1 MAGDPIDWRRVASAL
16 GLWTVLYL
24 GVSATLYAVFVVTA
38 ASPGVAATLVQLAFT
53 LGLVVT
59 GLAFVAVVVDRLL
72 YTREPED
79 FLLRQSVWVLVLVAM
94 TVAATGVSLSTVT
107 GSPGDAVLLGVAAA
121 VPTTMVLFAAV
132 NLARYRT
139 MEHRMQDREPR

>member
-1 MAGDPIDWRRVASAL
+1 MAGEPIDSRRVATAL

-24 GVSATLYAVFVVTA
+24 GVSITLYAVFVATA
-38 ASPGVAATLVQLAFT
+38 ASPGVAASLLQLAFA
-53 LGLVVT
+53 LGVVVT

-79 FLLRQSVWVLVLVAM
+79 FLLRQSVWVLVLVGL
-94 TVAATGVSLSTVT
+94 TVAATGAFLYTVT

-121 VPTTMVLFAAV
+121 APTTMVLFAAV

-139 MEHRMQDREPR
+139 MEHRIEGRDPR

>member
-1 MAGDPIDWRRVASAL
+1 MEGDPIDWRRVGTAL

-24 GVSATLYAVFVVTA
+24 GVSITLYAVFVATA
-38 ASPGVAATLVQLAFT
+38 ASPGVAATLVQLAFA
-53 LGLVVT
+53 LGVVVT

-72 YTREPED
+72 YAREPES
-79 FLLRQSVWVLVLVAM
+79 FLTRQSVWVLVLVAL
-94 TVAATGVSLSTVT
+94 TVAATGGFLYTVT

-121 VPTTMVLFAAV
+121 VPTTMVLFAVV

-139 MEHRMQDREPR
+139 MEHGMKGRDPR

>member
-1 MAGDPIDWRRVASAL
+1 MAGEPIDWRRVASAL

-24 GVSATLYAVFVVTA
+24 GVSITLYAIFVATA
-38 ASPGVAATLVQLAFT
+38 ASPGVAATLVQLAFA
-53 LGLVVT
+53 LGVVVT

-79 FLLRQSVWVLVLVAM
+79 FLLRQSVWVLVLVVLTIA
-94 TVAATGVSLSTVT
+94 TTGVFLYTVT
-107 GSPGDAVLLGVAAA
+107 ASPGDAVLLGVAAA

-139 MEHRMQDREPR
+139 MEHRVQGRDPR

>member
-1 MAGDPIDWRRVASAL
+1 MAGEPIDWRRVAAAL

-24 GVSATLYAVFVVTA
+24 GVSITLYAMFVATA
-38 ASPGVAATLVQLAFT
+38 ASPGVAGTLGQLAFA
-53 LGLVVT
+53 LGVVVT

-72 YTREPED
+72 YVREPED
-79 FLLRQSVWVLVLVAM
+79 FLTRQSVWVLVLVVL
-94 TVAATGVSLSTVT
+94 TIAATGVFLYTVT
-107 GSPGDAVLLGVAAA
+107 ASPGNAVLLGVAAA

-139 MEHRMQDREPR
+139 MEHRVQDREPR